1 MPRISRIYE
10 FDDDHN
16 NILDPNYT
24 RSRSTYGKFI
34 NRCLYVLCSLSI
46 YLAGESPATQ
56 MVNRMLVMTP
66 SLACSVGLVNMKGY
80 LAHIQEDVLS
90 LLWGNSPR

>member
-1 MPRISRIYE
+1 MNLMMITTIFWTLITPEVDLHMGNLLIGA
-10 FDDDHN
+10 F
-16 NILDPNYT
+16 T
-24 RSRSTYGKFI
+24 
-34 NRCLYVLCSLSI
+34 CSLSI

>member
-1 MPRISRIYE
+1 MGNLLI
-10 FDDDHN
+10 
-16 NILDPNYT
+16 
-24 RSRSTYGKFI
+24 GA
-34 NRCLYVLCSLSI
+34 VACSLSI

-66 SLACSVGLVNMKGY
+66 SSACSVGLVNLKGY

-90 LLWGNSPR
+90 LLLGNSPRYIKSDQS